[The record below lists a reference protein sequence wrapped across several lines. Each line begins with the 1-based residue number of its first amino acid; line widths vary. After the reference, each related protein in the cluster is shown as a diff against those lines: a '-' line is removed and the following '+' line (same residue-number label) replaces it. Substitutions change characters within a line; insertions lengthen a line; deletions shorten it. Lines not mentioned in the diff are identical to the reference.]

1 MEHWH
6 QSLLS
11 LLKRGRDTGFLTVVH
26 ALLTEALLIG
36 LLYALGLITV
46 EALLPTFV
54 TTRFSIALF
63 IGGLILLLLLTSA
76 LGHFLA
82 LSFPRTLT
90 LRHPLALL
98 GLLWGV
104 GLLLVSLV
112 KFPFWSIPLI
122 IALFLVSGYHFF
134 QLFLEEK

>member
-11 LLKRGRDTGFLTVVH
+11 LLKRGRDTGFLAVVH

-36 LLYALGLITV
+36 LLYALGLMTV

-63 IGGLILLLLLTSA
+63 VGALLLMLFLTGA
-76 LGHFLA
+76 LGRFLH
-82 LSFPRTLT
+82 LSFPRTLS
-90 LRHPLALL
+90 LRHPLAIL

-104 GLLLVSLV
+104 GILLVSLV
-112 KFPFWSIPLI
+112 KFPLWSIPLI
-122 IALFLVSGYHFF
+122 IILFLFTGYHFF